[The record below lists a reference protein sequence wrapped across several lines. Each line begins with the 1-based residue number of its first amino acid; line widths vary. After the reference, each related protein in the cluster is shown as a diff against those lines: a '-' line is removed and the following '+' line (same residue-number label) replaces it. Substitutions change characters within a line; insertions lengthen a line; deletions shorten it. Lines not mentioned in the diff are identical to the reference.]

1 MSSDL
6 EHRATSVLLIIDT
19 NEAARS
25 FYADGLNRCDPG
37 YLIIEAGDEQT
48 ARQIAGC
55 MRVDCVVLELALSDK
70 LGLELLQHFGRIASR
85 SNVPVIVLT
94 MIKDPGVLA
103 LAKQSGAQACLDK
116 AHTTPEDLDRAIH
129 RAIAFVG
136 QMPKEDWYRAV

>member
-1 MSSDL
+1 MSSNL
-6 EHRATSVLLIIDT
+6 KHPAPPVLLIIDA
-19 NEAARS
+19 NKAARA
-25 FYADGLNRCDPG
+25 FYANGLNRCAPG

-48 ARQIAGC
+48 ARQISGC

-103 LAKQSGAQACLDK
+103 IAKQSGAQACLDK
-116 AHTTPEDLDRAIH
+116 AHTTPEDLNGAIQRAL
-129 RAIAFVG
+129 AMA
-136 QMPKEDWYRAV
+136 A

>member
-1 MSSDL
+1 MSSNL

-48 ARQIAGC
+48 ARQISGC

-116 AHTTPEDLDRAIH
+116 AHTTPEDLDRAIQ
-129 RAIAFVG
+129 RALA
-136 QMPKEDWYRAV
+136 KAA

>member
-1 MSSDL
+1 MSSNL
-6 EHRATSVLLIIDT
+6 KHLAPPVLLIIDA
-19 NEAARS
+19 NKAARA
-25 FYADGLNRCDPG
+25 FYANGLNRCAPG

-48 ARQIAGC
+48 ARQISGC

-116 AHTTPEDLDRAIH
+116 AHTTPEDLDRAIQ

>member
-1 MSSDL
+1 MSSNL

-25 FYADGLNRCDPG
+25 FYADGLKRCTPG
-37 YLIIEAGDEQT
+37 YLTIEADDAQT
-48 ARQIAGC
+48 ARQISGYL
-55 MRVDCVVLELALSDK
+55 RVDCVVLELALPDESGFK
-70 LGLELLQHFGRIASR
+70 LLQHFVPIPSMPD
-85 SNVPVIVLT
+85 VPVIVLT

-116 AHTTPEDLDRAIH
+116 AHTTPEDLDRAIQ